1 MGFVPFRCASLYFW
15 SVKLSH
21 PFFWATNNP
30 SNTGLL
36 LLLFSWSQ
44 RLNNLYTNSSRN
56 SSYATIHTVTRD
68 WGEKEKRRSIT
79 ATPITVRASS
89 SSSSPLVG
97 FSRRS
102 SPSSSSLHCEPV
114 ISSRQHLSISLSR
127 QSTTQF
133 IIVAHSLTST
143 PTPTPRRS
151 SIPV

>member
-1 MGFVPFRCASLYFW
+1 MGSVPFRCASLYFW

-21 PFFWATNNP
+21 PFFRQQTTRRTP
-30 SNTGLL
+30 VFFFVS
-36 LLLFSWSQ
+36 SWSQ

-102 SPSSSSLHCEPV
+102 SSSSSLHCEPV

-143 PTPTPRRS
+143 PTPRRS

>member
-1 MGFVPFRCASLYFW
+1 MGSVPFRCASLYFW

-21 PFFWATNNP
+21 PFFRQQTTRRTP
-30 SNTGLL
+30 VFFFVS
-36 LLLFSWSQ
+36 SWSQ

-79 ATPITVRASS
+79 AAPITVRASS

-102 SPSSSSLHCEPV
+102 SSSSLHCEPV

-143 PTPTPRRS
+143 PTPRRS

>member
-21 PFFWATNNP
+21 PFFFGNKQPVEHRFTP
-30 SNTGLL
+30 
-36 LLLFSWSQ
+36 LLFSSWSQ

-79 ATPITVRASS
+79 AAPITVRASS

-102 SPSSSSLHCEPV
+102 SSSSSLHCEPV

-143 PTPTPRRS
+143 PTPRRS